1 MHPFLIAYIFKNAI
15 GKSTVRAMM
24 FGGLFIF
31 VFAVF
36 FPAGITFEASL
47 IFVFE
52 LRGIAIFMDGEFAK
66 LALERLKLFCIPE
79 AASANRAYILRG
91 IDLFLHFFF
100 FALHDYGEYNY
111 N

>member
-1 MHPFLIAYIFKNAI
+1 MHPFLIAYIFENAI

-24 FGGLFIF
+24 FWGLFIF

-36 FPAGITFEASL
+36 FLAGVALEASL

-52 LRGIAIFMDGEFAK
+52 LRGIAIFMDGDLAK

-79 AASANRAYILRG
+79 AASA
-91 IDLFLHFFF
+91 D
-100 FALHDYGEYNY
+100 
-111 N
+111 